1 MAGIW
6 NRIIPNSTES
16 NFRIS
21 AHLLK
26 AAVYLSVRGVF
37 TNQQI
42 LNGINAKLS
51 TPLAGQEI
59 TDLTNVLANAAI
71 GTAIAK
77 IDYLERF
84 DALNIAAEMGVLT
97 VEATYRTELNIVII

>member
-6 NRIIPNSTES
+6 NRLIPGGVDGNLKVP
-16 NFRIS
+16 

-42 LNGINAKLS
+42 LNAINAKIS
-51 TPLAGQEI
+51 TPLAGQDI
-59 TDLTNVLANAAI
+59 TDLNAVITNAGVGAA
-71 GTAIAK
+71 AAK
-77 IDYLERF
+77 LDYLERF

-97 VEATYRTELNIVII
+97 VEATYRTELGI